1 MVRQPEAKGFSLRI
15 SRPDKMLGAVSPGDL
30 KALLCELPEG
40 QVKPCVLA
48 AGICLS
54 SARSPKGRERG
65 EAGEGKGREV
75 LSESR
80 LLGGEVQIPS
90 CHSAGIGHM

>member
-1 MVRQPEAKGFSLRI
+1 MLAGILRVHSPFLPPGAAAPLSLPRMVRQPEAKGFSLRI
-15 SRPDKMLGAVSPGDL
+15 SWPDKMLGAVSPGDL

-40 QVKPCVLA
+40 QVKSCDLA

-65 EAGEGKGREV
+65 EAG
-75 LSESR
+75 
-80 LLGGEVQIPS
+80 
-90 CHSAGIGHM
+90 

>member
-15 SRPDKMLGAVSPGDL
+15 SRPDKMLEAVSSGDL

-40 QVKPCVLA
+40 QVKSCVLA

-54 SARSPKGRERG
+54 SARSPEGRERG
-65 EAGEGKGREV
+65 EVG
-75 LSESR
+75 
-80 LLGGEVQIPS
+80 
-90 CHSAGIGHM
+90 

>member
-1 MVRQPEAKGFSLRI
+1 MVRQPEAKGFSLQI
-15 SRPDKMLGAVSPGDL
+15 SRPDKMLGAVLPGDL

-40 QVKPCVLA
+40 QVKSCDLA

-65 EAGEGKGREV
+65 EVGYGRGREV
-75 LSESR
+75 LSESH
-80 LLGGEVQIPS
+80 LGGEGCKFPPATQ
-90 CHSAGIGHM
+90 